1 MTASVALT
9 PATSADAAAIALLHA
24 QSWRS
29 AYRGLLTDEYLDD
42 HVLDDRTSFWS
53 KRFSAPQPERRCVLK
68 AIGESTLLGF
78 VCVLLDEEP
87 AWGARLDNLHVDPGL
102 KGTGIGY
109 VLFQAAREWTAQMM
123 PDAQM
128 HLWCVER
135 NLVARRFYDRQ
146 GGQVV
151 ENAIRPIAQGLRLPE
166 LRYLWPPLAKSGSA
180 SR

>member
-1 MTASVALT
+1 MKVLT

-42 HVLDDRTSFWS
+42 HVLRDRTSFWS
-53 KRFSAPQPERRCVLK
+53 KRFTAPKPERRLVLK
-68 AIGESTLLGF
+68 ALDAESTLLGF

-87 AWGARLDNLHVDPGL
+87 AWGARLDNLHVNPQL

-109 VLFQAAREWTAQMM
+109 ALFQAAREWTAQMM
-123 PDAQM
+123 PDAPM

-146 GGQVV
+146 GGRVA
-151 ENAIRPIAQGLRLPE
+151 ETATRPIAQGLSLPE
-166 LRYLWPPLAKSGSA
+166 LRYLWPAL
-180 SR
+180 R